1 LTVAPSN
8 NLAPVAL
15 FVFNRPDH
23 AERTLLT
30 LQQNRLAGAT
40 TLYIFCDGPR
50 AGRNEEAAVNE
61 VRRLAK
67 SAAWCGTVHVIERE
81 ENWGL
86 ARSIRSGVD
95 RILSEHE
102 RVIVLE
108 DDMETSPGFLS
119 WMNDALQIYADD
131 DRVMTVCGYLP
142 QTNFQWL
149 LPQSFFLRHDNCWGW
164 ATWRRAWSCAQW
176 DAAALLEQIEM
187 QPGGVEAF
195 DLDGCYRYSDQL
207 RRNLAGEIR
216 TWAVFWLS
224 SIYVRGGLALWPGQ
238 SLVRNIGFDDSGE
251 NCRTRGL
258 SRYDVALAGEC
269 PVIRQPLSP
278 SGIGRWYL
286 KSFHR
291 YGRDSGLLK
300 RWHRHVV
307 AWRSGLSR
315 WRHRRAAARK
325 AEL

>member
-1 LTVAPSN
+1 
-8 NLAPVAL
+8 
-15 FVFNRPDH
+15 
-23 AERTLLT
+23 
-30 LQQNRLAGAT
+30 
-40 TLYIFCDGPR
+40 
-50 AGRNEEAAVNE
+50 
-61 VRRLAK
+61 
-67 SAAWCGTVHVIERE
+67 
-81 ENWGL
+81 
-86 ARSIRSGVD
+86 
-95 RILSEHE
+95 
-102 RVIVLE
+102 
-108 DDMETSPGFLS
+108 
-119 WMNDALQIYADD
+119 MNDALQMYADD

-187 QPGGVEAF
+187 QPGGVETF

-258 SRYDVALAGEC
+258 SRYDVALAAEC
-269 PVIRQPLSP
+269 PVVRQPLSP
-278 SGIGRWYL
+278 SWIGRWYL

-291 YGRDSGLLK
+291 YGRDSGLRKRLQRRLVQLRLK
-300 RWHRHVV
+300 
-307 AWRSGLSR
+307 LSR
-315 WRHRRAAARK
+315 WRNRHTTTQK
-325 AEL
+325 VEV